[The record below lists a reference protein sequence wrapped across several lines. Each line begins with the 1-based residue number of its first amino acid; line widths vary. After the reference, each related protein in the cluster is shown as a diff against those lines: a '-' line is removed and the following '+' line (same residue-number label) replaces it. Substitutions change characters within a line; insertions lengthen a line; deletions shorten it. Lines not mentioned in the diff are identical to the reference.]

1 MLPTARRLRGLTD
14 MLEIISSDALSP
26 LIHGFFTRK
35 GGASSGI
42 FQGLNCGPGSTDLS
56 EVVAINRARVA
67 AAMGVTPEYLQTL
80 HQVHSPDVVTL
91 TAPLTMCPR
100 ADAMVTATPGIALG
114 ILTADCQP
122 VLFADAAAGVIGA
135 AHAGWRG
142 VKDGVLEQTLEAMEA
157 LGARRAHTTAI
168 IGPCISQA
176 AYEVGPEFL
185 ESFIDDNPD
194 HTRFFAGGP
203 GDRAMF
209 DLPAFG
215 LARLRAAGIG
225 HAEWTRH
232 CTYSDEERFF
242 SYRRTTHRQEADYG
256 RLISV
261 IRL

>member
-1 MLPTARRLRGLTD
+1 MIEILT
-14 MLEIISSDALSP
+14 SDALAP
-26 LIHGFFTRK
+26 LSHGFFTRK

-42 FQGLNCGPGSTDLS
+42 FQGLNCGPGSSDLS
-56 EVVAINRARVA
+56 EAVAINRARVA
-67 AAMGVTPEYLQTL
+67 AAMDVPPTHLQTV
-80 HQVHSPDVVTL
+80 HQVHSADVVTL
-91 TAPLTMCPR
+91 TEPLADRPR
-100 ADAMVTATPGIALG
+100 ADAMVTATPGLALG

-122 VLFADAAAGVIGA
+122 VLFADRQAGVIGA

-142 VKDGVLEQTLEAMEA
+142 VKDGVLEATLAAMEA
-157 LGARRAHTTAI
+157 LGADRARTTAV

-185 ESFIDDNPD
+185 ESFLDDDPE
-194 HTRFFAGGP
+194 HARFFAGGT

-232 CTYSDEERFF
+232 CTYADEERFF
-242 SYRRTTHRQEADYG
+242 SYRRTTHRGEADYG

>member
-1 MLPTARRLRGLTD
+1 
-14 MLEIISSDALSP
+14 MLEIITADALQP
-26 LIHGFFTRK
+26 LRHGFFTRK

-42 FQGLNCGPGSTDLS
+42 FQGLNCGPGSTDLA
-56 EVVAINRARVA
+56 EAVDINRARVA
-67 AAMGVTPEYLQTL
+67 TAMKVPCNHLQTV

-91 TAPLTMCPR
+91 TEPLIIRPR

-122 VLFADAAAGVIGA
+122 VLFADPKAGVIGA

-142 VKDGVLEQTLEAMEA
+142 VKDGVLEATLDAMQA
-157 LGARRAHTTAI
+157 LGATRANISAV

-176 AYEVGPEFL
+176 AYEVGPEFM
-185 ESFIDDNPD
+185 ESFIDDDPQNA
-194 HTRFFAGGP
+194 RFFAGGK
-203 GDRAMF
+203 GDRALF

-215 LARLRAAGIG
+215 LSKLRAAGVG
-225 HAEWTRH
+225 TAEWTRH
-232 CTYSDEERFF
+232 CTYSDPERFF
-242 SYRRTTHRQEADYG
+242 SYRRTTHLQEADYG